1 MNTNNHAPK
10 GKRIKIWNADD
21 VIEQWGDPAHTS
33 AVEAEIF
40 DPRWFVKKRHDDSDL
55 DQELEDVWEGL
66 ARDQE
71 EQSDWEEG
79 IRNFGFGKLGHIAGI
94 VLVITIFIYSQPD
107 SSTSESSSTYTA
119 SVVSIPDLTDTPSE
133 VYRKEYPSL
142 SWMAPSVRERFAT
155 SEDGRQI
162 RCLAQVLASESND
175 EYAMTKIA
183 WVVRNRV
190 EAESEIF
197 GEGYCGV
204 AYRTRQF
211 SGLNTGSHQSKA
223 RYELNTS
230 RDYDMVHA
238 SVVEQENWENAIVR
252 ANAVYYADRDLATL
266 PWDVFYFYSPVSM
279 TGNGYATWARGCKA
293 YELVRD
299 LDEQKGGEYHFA
311 FYRGTTCKTLRTYLE
326 DIDVLPQSR

>member
-10 GKRIKIWNADD
+10 GKRIRIWSADD
-21 VIEQWGDPAHTS
+21 VIEEWGDPNCTS
-33 AVEAEIF
+33 GVEAEIF
-40 DPRWFVKKRHDDSDL
+40 DPRWFVKKPQDDSDL

-66 ARDQE
+66 SRDQE
-71 EQSDWEEG
+71 ELGDLEEG
-79 IRNFGFGKLGHIAGI
+79 LRNFGFGKMGHICGI
-94 VLVITIFIYSQPD
+94 IFVVILFLNFKPD
-107 SSTSESSSTYTA
+107 SPIVSSSSSYTA
-119 SVVSIPDLTDTPSE
+119 SVVSLPNLAESLPE
-133 VYRKEYPSL
+133 VPREFPSL
-142 SWMAPSVRERFAT
+142 NWMSPEVAVSFAT
-155 SEDGRQI
+155 SEEGRQI

-211 SGLNTGSHQSKA
+211 SGLNNGSHQSKA

-252 ANAVYYADRDLATL
+252 ARAVYYADRNLATL

-279 TGNGYATWARGCKA
+279 TGQGYASWARGCKA

-311 FYRGTTCKTLRTYLE
+311 FYRGTTCRTLRTYLE
-326 DIDVLPQSR
+326 GIDVLPQPR